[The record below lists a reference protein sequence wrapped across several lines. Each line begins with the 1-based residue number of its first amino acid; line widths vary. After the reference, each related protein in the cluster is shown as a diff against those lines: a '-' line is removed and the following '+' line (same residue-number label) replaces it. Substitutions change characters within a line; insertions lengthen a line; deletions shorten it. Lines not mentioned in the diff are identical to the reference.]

1 MPLQV
6 CENFRGYLRFRND
19 RLPIFLSAIFFF
31 SFFPLSC
38 VGSNGK
44 YTRLGYWSL
53 ESLARALR
61 CLCCHLSSGADH
73 LRALFNTDVAR
84 CRICVAGWGGGGGE
98 AFFFR
103 VARNVRGRPPDGLVD
118 SRCCRLADE
127 VSIPLSYARGVLGIT
142 RAVGR
147 QRAYRCKRS
156 PRGAC
161 LDQLPRST
169 ASSTRPRI
177 DARSPLRLRARYK

>member
-31 SFFPLSC
+31 FFFPLSC

-84 CRICVAGWGGGGGE
+84 CRICVAGWRGGGGG
-98 AFFFR
+98 
-103 VARNVRGRPPDGLVD
+103 G
-118 SRCCRLADE
+118 
-127 VSIPLSYARGVLGIT
+127 GVLFP
-142 RAVGR
+142 
-147 QRAYRCKRS
+147 RCPKRS
-156 PRGAC
+156 GTPAGWIGRFPMLSPCRRGIY
-161 LDQLPRST
+161 ST
-169 ASSTRPRI
+169 IVCAWGI
-177 DARSPLRLRARYK
+177 GHY